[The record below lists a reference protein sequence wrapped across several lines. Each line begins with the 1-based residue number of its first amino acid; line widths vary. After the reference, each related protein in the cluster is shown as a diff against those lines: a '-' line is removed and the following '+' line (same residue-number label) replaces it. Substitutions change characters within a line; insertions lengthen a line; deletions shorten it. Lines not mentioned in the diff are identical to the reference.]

1 MDGPKVFMKILMI
14 ILTVFTPLLIAVSA
28 INNEQM
34 WVAVG
39 ILIQMIWSTMLLV
52 HILSDEGIFSFD

>member
-1 MDGPKVFMKILMI
+1 MKILMI
-14 ILTVFTPLLIAVSA
+14 ILTVFTPLLIAVSV

-52 HILSDEGIFSFD
+52 HIFSDKKIFFFD

>member
-1 MDGPKVFMKILMI
+1 MKILMI

-39 ILIQMIWSTMLLV
+39 ILIQIIWSTMLLV
-52 HILSDEGIFSFD
+52 HIFSDKKIFFFD